1 MLISSLTVG
10 VGADGYTDAAND
22 AAAAYDLQEYFTMV
36 KKGRVLLPPPMEV
49 KVDVGPSH
57 LKESHLATSGV
68 GNKPVAPPVPKPH
81 IPTWY
86 PEDDG
91 PFGQNPT
98 FLVSRVMETG

>member
-10 VGADGYTDAAND
+10 VGADGHIDAAND

-36 KKGRVLLPPPMEV
+36 KEGRVLLPPPMELN
-49 KVDVGPSH
+49 VDVGHLYLEGSH
-57 LKESHLATSGV
+57 LGVSGV
-68 GNKPVAPPVPKPH
+68 ENKPVAPPAPKPH
-81 IPTWY
+81 IPAPY

-98 FLVSRVMETG
+98 FLVSRIMETG